1 MLIADTELLNN
12 VRTDEKGDVYFKVNK
27 RALRIS

>member
-12 VRTDEKGDVYFKVNK
+12 VRTDEKGDVYFKVNT
-27 RALRIS
+27 RALGIS